1 MALMS
6 TRPLAGMTQLQI
18 SVHRNVLLRH
28 IRGATQVPQK
38 PGDSDNSPAVVRL
51 VVSSEA

>member
-18 SVHRNVLLRH
+18 SVHHNVPLLH
-28 IRGATQVPQK
+28 IRGATQARQR

-51 VVSSEA
+51 VASSEA